1 MPNTY
6 AEYIQRVD
14 KTDHHKKH
22 ENMHSTRD
30 PLIVV
35 FSSKQPLPISFKG
48 KETSLINR
56 KPGVTFYQNSTVS
69 SFRLFNLLL
78 KNCINSCRGTAA
90 SPLNIPWKSPP
101 INSS

>member
-48 KETSLINR
+48 KETSVINR
-56 KPGVTFYQNSTVS
+56 KPGVAFYQYSLTVQFHRS
-69 SFRLFNLLL
+69 DYLT
-78 KNCINSCRGTAA
+78 CY
-90 SPLNIPWKSPP
+90 
-101 INSS
+101 